1 VLRRPMRR
9 RHQRNSCRF
18 RPFRSLFVGPALGS
32 RSAKRHEN
40 NCRLTVLSVADNR
53 GPFVPAVT
61 VAEIL
66 RSARLSAVDVCSGAR
81 NGLRRGAG
89 YAGDQVFRIRLV
101 EHLFVHK
108 RVMTVDG
115 ALDRPM

>member
-1 VLRRPMRR
+1 MRR

-66 RSARLSAVDVCSGAR
+66 RSARLSAVDVCSGR
-81 NGLRRGAG
+81 EMGYGGEGAMLG
-89 YAGDQVFRIRLV
+89 IRFSESAWSNTSSYTSV
-101 EHLFVHK
+101 
-108 RVMTVDG
+108 
-115 ALDRPM
+115 